1 MAKLYFNYSSMNAGK
16 STMLLQANHNYQE
29 RGMSTIIYTSSV
41 DDRYGKKEIV
51 SRIGLKAESNIF
63 SSDTNIYK
71 EVINF
76 NKDKKVDCVL
86 IDEAQ
91 FLSKDQVAQL
101 GQIVDNLDIPVLT
114 FGIRTDFKGNLF
126 EGSEYLLA
134 WADNLKEIKTVCHC
148 GRKATMVLRL
158 DKNGNVIEEGD
169 QIEVG
174 GNEKY
179 VSICRKHFYEKNIGK
194 SK

>member
-71 EVINF
+71 EVISF
-76 NKDKKVDCVL
+76 DKDKRVDCVL

-101 GQIVDNLDIPVLT
+101 GQIVDDLDIPVLT

-126 EGSEYLLA
+126 EGSKYLLA

-158 DKNGNVIEEGD
+158 DENGNVLETGD
-169 QIEVG
+169 QIEIG

-179 VSICRKHFYEKNIGK
+179 VSICRKHFYEKNIG
-194 SK
+194 

>member
-71 EVINF
+71 EVISF

-101 GQIVDNLDIPVLT
+101 GQIVDDLDIPVLT

-158 DKNGNVIEEGD
+158 DENGNVLETGD
-169 QIEVG
+169 QIEIG

-179 VSICRKHFYEKNIGK
+179 VSICRKHFYEKNIG
-194 SK
+194 